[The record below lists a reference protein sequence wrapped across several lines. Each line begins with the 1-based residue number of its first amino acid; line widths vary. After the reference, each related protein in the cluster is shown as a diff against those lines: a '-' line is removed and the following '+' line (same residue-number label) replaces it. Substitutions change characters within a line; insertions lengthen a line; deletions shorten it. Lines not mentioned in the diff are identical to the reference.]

1 MNKGAI
7 FPPVWKMLTL
17 PHFLLLLLRAG
28 AIASDC
34 DNACLGHPLLRIGL
48 PLLNETA
55 VSYWWPGQDVEFVHF
70 EGNGL
75 AMTPHVPQVKR
86 NRWHK
91 LVLQSSFSPEDE
103 FMMQHRGKRL
113 GGWYKISIPTLDI
126 SVNVSC
132 EGLSCKNVIASSLQ
146 PMTWAV
152 GCGNTPCGCPRE
164 AAEDCARGEV
174 QKTDCEILYLNQ
186 AGVVLNSPS
195 KVFWRPLLAHS
206 KLHLFLGPTSNLS
219 AKAYTLNSSRD
230 ALHTWLTFHIQS
242 WVVEIGNETA
252 RDCNVTVP
260 FLNFSTQ
267 CPVDNSADTAMVFDS
282 ADPFVIA
289 LGCDEPPVYR
299 KTTEVGLSGWVFF
312 AVVPIFIL
320 VCVPVL
326 CVTRR
331 KRRTRRQGFA

>member
-1 MNKGAI
+1 
-7 FPPVWKMLTL
+7 
-17 PHFLLLLLRAG
+17 
-28 AIASDC
+28 
-34 DNACLGHPLLRIGL
+34 
-48 PLLNETA
+48 
-55 VSYWWPGQDVEFVHF
+55 
-70 EGNGL
+70 
-75 AMTPHVPQVKR
+75 MTPHVPQVKR

-132 EGLSCKNVIASSLQ
+132 EGLSCKNIASSLQ
-146 PMTWAV
+146 PMTAV
-152 GCGNTPCGCPRE
+152 GCGNTPC
-164 AAEDCARGEV
+164 
-174 QKTDCEILYLNQ
+174 DCEILYLNQ